1 MGLSAEEL
9 RSMRVMQRQQEL
21 AKTPAGQITLELV
34 ERRKEAKRNQEKVFE
49 QFEQQTKTPEPIITK
64 EVNPIEENL
73 RKWGYIQ

>member
-9 RSMRVMQRQQEL
+9 RNMRVMQRQQEL
-21 AKTPAGQITLELV
+21 AKTPAGRKALELA
-34 ERRKEAKRNQEKVFE
+34 ERREKAQQSREKILE
-49 QFEQQTKTPEPIITK
+49 QLEQQTKTPEPIITK